1 LKKAR
6 GSFVPVIFGALC
18 AIISIYA
25 AACGSETVDPPISR
39 EEIEASMD
47 AALLAVEPSPSA
59 EFTYCAE
66 RLSDGRRY
74 VFERDGSTMETSY
87 QSASTSKLVT
97 AVIILRLVEA
107 GYLSLDDSPQDYL
120 SAAVWPVPDTDPL
133 HGITLAHL
141 LSFTSGLNVDP
152 SGLFTSIDDEMIEI
166 ADVNVGGAIVP
177 GTQFYYGSNHLQ
189 VAGAMAIEARDAA
202 DAADFLV
209 WQDVFDEFRTQT
221 GLFTHSAFDLPPL
234 QPNNPRLAG
243 GMHWTASDYM
253 EFLGQLARGEI
264 LSPAMMTQFL
274 QDRTGMGVAI
284 VYSPLLVHPDME
296 EDWHYGFG
304 FWHEY
309 EGNPWAGTPG
319 ARISS
324 PGAYGAYPFWDRVRG
339 YVGIVA
345 RQGGSGTFPEGVFIE
360 RAVRPLTEAWIALP

>member
-1 LKKAR
+1 MKKLRNAFA
-6 GSFVPVIFGALC
+6 STIPVALC
-18 AIISIYA
+18 AIISVYA
-25 AACGSETVDPPISR
+25 AACGPKAVDPPASR

-47 AALLAVEPSPSA
+47 AALLAVDPEPTS
-59 EFTYCAE
+59 EFTYCVE

-74 VFERDGSTMETSY
+74 VFERDGSTMETPY
-87 QSASTSKLVT
+87 ESASSSKLVT
-97 AVIILRLVEA
+97 AVIILRLVED

-120 SAAVWPVPDTDPL
+120 SPAVWPIDSSDPL
-133 HGITLAHL
+133 YGITLAHL
-141 LSFTSGLNVDP
+141 LSFTSGLNEDA
-152 SGLFTSIDDEMIEI
+152 SGLFETIDEEMTAIAQANNGGSIL
-166 ADVNVGGAIVP
+166 P

-189 VAGAMAIEARDAA
+189 VAGAMAIEARDE
-202 DAADFLV
+202 ADFLT

-221 GLFTHSAFDLPPL
+221 GLFSHSAYNLPSL
-234 QPNNPRLAG
+234 QPENPRLAG

-253 EFLGQLARGEI
+253 EFLGMFSRGEL
-264 LSPAMMTQFL
+264 LSPEMMTQFL
-274 QDRTGMGVAI
+274 VDRTAAPVTIAF
-284 VYSPLLVHPDME
+284 SPLLAHPDMG

-324 PGAYGAYPFWDRVRG
+324 PGAYGAYPFWDRVHG

-345 RQGGSGTFPEGVFIE
+345 RDGGSGTFPEGVFIE
-360 RAVRPLTEAWIALP
+360 RAVRPLAEAWIALP